1 MSPEQDIIAKLEG
14 ALAQGSADRC
24 NDILWGIADLF
35 VAGAAKYSSEEIA
48 FFDEVLRRL
57 TLQIELT
64 ARALLAN
71 RLAPIPNAPPQTIR
85 ALAFDDAVEV
95 ASPILTHSEGL
106 DDATLVENA
115 RHKGQGHLLAIS
127 PRTSLSEIVT
137 EVLVERGERDVLLS
151 AVRNPGAKFSDDGF
165 SILVQ
170 RSDDDDELTVSVGG
184 RSELPRYLFRHLIE
198 KASREVRATLEAL
211 YPGAQEDVR
220 NAVADAANA
229 VSAQALA
236 RPTRKPAHAEDDRE
250 SDIASLERF
259 AKAGSVA
266 DVCSL
271 LARLCVLPV
280 SFVEQAL
287 AQRRP
292 ETLLVMARAASLSW
306 PAVKSILMLRDDKSW
321 ADIDLNRCL
330 ASYERLKISTAQEI
344 LRFYRTRSN

>member
-1 MSPEQDIIAKLEG
+1 MSPEQDIIAKLES
-14 ALAQGSADRC
+14 ALAQGSTDRC

-35 VAGAAKYSSEEIA
+35 VAGAAKYSPEEIA

-71 RLAPIPNAPPQTIR
+71 RLAPIPNAPPRTIR
-85 ALAFDDAVEV
+85 TLAFDDAVEV
-95 ASPILTHSEGL
+95 ASPILTHSEAL
-106 DDATLVENA
+106 DDDTLRENA

-127 PRTSLSEIVT
+127 RRTSLSETIT
-137 EVLVERGERDVLLS
+137 EVLVERGDRNVLLS

-170 RSDDDDELTVSVGG
+170 RSDDDDELTVCVGG
-184 RSELPRYLFRHLIE
+184 RSELPRNLFHYLIE
-198 KASREVRATLEAL
+198 KASREVRA
-211 YPGAQEDVR
+211 
-220 NAVADAANA
+220 VADAANA
-229 VSAQALA
+229 VATQELA
-236 RPTRKPAHAEDDRE
+236 RPTPKPARAEDDRS
-250 SDIASLERF
+250 SDIACLERF

-292 ETLLVMARAASLSW
+292 ENLLVMARAANLSW

-321 ADIDLNRCL
+321 ADTDLNRCL
-330 ASYERLKISTAQEI
+330 ASYERLKLSTAQEI
-344 LRFYRTRSN
+344 LRFYRTRAN